1 MSRWLA
7 LLTHFIHALVRSQAG
22 LAIENAALRQQLALF
37 KEKSPKPR
45 LRGADRASW
54 VLLRRFWSGW
64 SNALIIVEP
73 EIVVG
78 WRRAGFKRYW
88 RWKSRSAGRPRVAR
102 DIPALIRRMV
112 RENDWGAPR
121 IHAELIKLGYDVSQR
136 TVSRYMAKKPA
147 SPDAIE
153 RWKTFLRNH
162 RDAIGGMDFLT
173 VPTVTFG
180 VLYFFFV
187 IKHAR
192 RRIRHV
198 NVTAHPG
205 AEWVI
210 QQLREAFPFDETNR
224 YLVLDRDAIFKGRV
238 TRAIENMGM
247 IPKLISYRSPWQN
260 GVAERWVKTLRRE
273 LLDHVVVFNEK
284 HLRRL
289 VCDCVAY
296 YNQDRCHLSVEKD
309 APVTRPVM
317 PRPSANAKVVALPRV
332 GMPRT
337 TWRRDPS
344 SLRVARRSRCCLR
357 TRTSIRRDFARRDR
371 AGVCASAPKC
381 VWADS
386 GSGFSN
392 VGCVGE
398 ASVGI

>member
-1 MSRWLA
+1 MLRWLA
-7 LLTHFIHALVRSQAG
+7 LLTYFIHALVRSQSG

-136 TVSRYMAKKPA
+136 TVSRYMPKKPA
-147 SPDAIE
+147 EPDAIE
-153 RWKTFLRNH
+153 RWKAFLRNH
-162 RDAIGGMDFLT
+162 RDVIGAMDFLT
-173 VPTVTFG
+173 VPTATFR
-180 VLYFFFV
+180 VLYVFFV
-187 IKHAR
+187 MGHER
-192 RRIRHV
+192 RKILHV
-198 NVTAHPG
+198 NVTAHPH

-210 QQLREAFPFDETNR
+210 QQLREAFPFDTALR
-224 YLVLDRDAIFKGRV
+224 YLILDRDAIFKGRV
-238 TRAIENMGM
+238 TTAIKNMG
-247 IPKLISYRSPWQN
+247 IKPKLTSYRSPWQN
-260 GVAERWVKTLRRE
+260 GVAERWVGSLRRE
-273 LLDHVVVFNEK
+273 LLDHVVAFNEK

-289 VCDCVAY
+289 VHDYVRY
-296 YNQDRCHLSVEKD
+296 YNEDRCHASNEKD
-309 APVTRPVM
+309 APVSRPVM
-317 PRPSANAKVVALPRV
+317 AKPPPAAKVVALPRV
-332 GMPRT
+332 GGVHHRYE
-337 TWRRDPS
+337 WRD
-344 SLRVARRSRCCLR
+344 
-357 TRTSIRRDFARRDR
+357 DR
-371 AGVCASAPKC
+371 AAA
-381 VWADS
+381 
-386 GSGFSN
+386 
-392 VGCVGE
+392 
-398 ASVGI
+398 